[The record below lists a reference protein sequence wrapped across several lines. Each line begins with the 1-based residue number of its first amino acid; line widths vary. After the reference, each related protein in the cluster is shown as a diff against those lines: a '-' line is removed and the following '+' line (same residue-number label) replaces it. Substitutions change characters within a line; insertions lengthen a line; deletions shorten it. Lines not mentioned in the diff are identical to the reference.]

1 MMEGFVY
8 RAPQILLDELGITDP
23 EDIDIEAIGEYIG
36 ATVVYERLK
45 GCEARIVGTNRR
57 AIITVDQDSPRARQ
71 RFSVGHELGHWM
83 HDRGTVAFACNTDKV
98 SGPWHELHDAE
109 ARANRYAAN
118 LLLPTKMFKPRAA
131 VARNMVFDTVR
142 SLSAIFGTSIT
153 ATAIRLVEHGPFPA
167 MLVCNDKER
176 RKWFVRGPDLPE
188 SLWPIDSPGGNTIAY
203 DLLHGTPTH
212 SPADVYADQW
222 LARTERYSY
231 SLREDSIRGPADQ
244 VLSLLW
250 WVNEDPL
257 QKLADEDE
265 RRTARRSDWRDD

>member
-1 MMEGFVY
+1 MTEHLEY
-8 RAPQILLDELGITDP
+8 RAPQILLDDLGIVDP
-23 EDIDIEAIGEYIG
+23 EDIDVEAIGEYVG
-36 ATVVYERLK
+36 ATVVYERLQ
-45 GCEARIVGTNRR
+45 GCEARIVGTDRR
-57 AIITVDQDSPRARQ
+57 AIITVNQDAPRPRQ

-83 HDRGTVAFACNTDKV
+83 HDRGTVAFACDAETV
-98 SGPWHELHDAE
+98 SGPWDELLNPE

-131 VARNMVFDTVR
+131 GRQMLFETVRVLATTFDT
-142 SLSAIFGTSIT
+142 SLT

-167 MLVCNDKER
+167 MLVCNDKNG

-188 SLWPIDSPGGNTIAY
+188 SLWPLDSPGRNTVAY
-203 DLLHGTPTH
+203 DLINGIDTH
-212 SPADVYADQW
+212 SPEDVYADQW
-222 LARTERYSY
+222 LARTERHSY
-231 SLREDSIRGPADQ
+231 RLREDSIKASQGQ

-257 QKLADEDE
+257 RELADEDE